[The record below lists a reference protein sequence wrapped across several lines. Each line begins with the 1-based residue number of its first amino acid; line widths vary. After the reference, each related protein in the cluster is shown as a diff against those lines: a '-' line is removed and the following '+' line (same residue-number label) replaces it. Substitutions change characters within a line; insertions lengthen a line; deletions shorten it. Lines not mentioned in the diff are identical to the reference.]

1 MGHSRHVDGH
11 NDLVDTTVDVD
22 EYNTPRLL
30 ILISAVIADRSAA
43 LAPSTVLAHPHLTE
57 DSCLLRGGL
66 SFLPSKY
73 RFFSKCL
80 QGEQQVVRTDAAVP
94 LQAFS
99 QTSWSNPTFL
109 MA

>member
-57 DSCLLRGGL
+57 DSCLLRAACL
-66 SFLPSKY
+66 SKY
-73 RFFSKCL
+73 RFFFQVPPGGTASKDRRR
-80 QGEQQVVRTDAAVP
+80 G
-94 LQAFS
+94 AFAGVLS
-99 QTSWSNPTFL
+99 D
-109 MA
+109 

>member
-57 DSCLLRGGL
+57 DSCLLRAACL
-66 SFLPSKY
+66 SAGSKY
-73 RFFSKCL
+73 RFFSSPSRGNSK
-80 QGEQQVVRTDAAVP
+80 QGPAAVP

-99 QTSWSNPTFL
+99 RTSWSNPTFL

>member
-1 MGHSRHVDGH
+1 MLTGN

-57 DSCLLRGGL
+57 DSCLLRGGV
-66 SFLPSKY
+66 SFPFIQNTGFFPSPS
-73 RFFSKCL
+73 RGNSK
-80 QGEQQVVRTDAAVP
+80 
-94 LQAFS
+94 
-99 QTSWSNPTFL
+99 
-109 MA
+109 

>member
-57 DSCLLRGGL
+57 DSCLLRAACLSPSSKIQVFFQVPPGGTASKDRRRGAFAGVL
-66 SFLPSKY
+66 S
-73 RFFSKCL
+73 
-80 QGEQQVVRTDAAVP
+80 D
-94 LQAFS
+94 
-99 QTSWSNPTFL
+99 
-109 MA
+109 

>member
-57 DSCLLRGGL
+57 DSCLRAACL
-66 SFLPSKY
+66 SAGSKY
-73 RFFSKCL
+73 RFFFQSL
-80 QGEQQVVRTDAAVP
+80 
-94 LQAFS
+94 
-99 QTSWSNPTFL
+99 
-109 MA
+109 